1 MPGRGELAIIMS
13 GGGARAAYQIG
24 FLRCLAH
31 HYPDLPV
38 AILSGVSAGAIN
50 AAYLA
55 AHQGSFLNKVET
67 LAEVWAKLTTDQIF
81 RVNISSVAGNVT
93 RWGMRL
99 MMGKASHAIRGARSL
114 LDPAPLCALLERIL
128 KPNDG
133 LSARHHA

>member
-55 AHQGSFLNKVET
+55 AHQGSFLDKVET
-67 LAEVWAKLTTDQIF
+67 LAEVGP
-81 RVNISSVAGNVT
+81 SSLPTRSSGSIYPRWRGMSLAGVC
-93 RWGMRL
+93 G
-99 MMGKASHAIRGARSL
+99 
-114 LDPAPLCALLERIL
+114 
-128 KPNDG
+128 
-133 LSARHHA
+133 